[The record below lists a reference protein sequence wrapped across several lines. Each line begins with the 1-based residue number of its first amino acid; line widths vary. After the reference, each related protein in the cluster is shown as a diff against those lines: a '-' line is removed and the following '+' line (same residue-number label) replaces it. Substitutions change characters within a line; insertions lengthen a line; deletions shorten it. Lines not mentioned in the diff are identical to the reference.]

1 MNFCHWPTDL
11 YTAQPYVVELSVR
24 IVSKSE
30 RPIIPGNRKNK
41 QKLQMKQNP
50 TNSIKARYRVG
61 LRAKNH
67 IKITSDN
74 LMLSEVIVFHLPFLR
89 TTWDARFYRILYH
102 ILPNWNAA
110 ILGSNFYGF
119 WRVRTAKKAAMS
131 FWISYDV
138 RHNPFNSLIAI
149 FFDVIYT
156 IVPIVPGVT
165 KAAFPEYFL
174 RFQRSPGE
182 SDSFHIFSMFRQDW
196 NRCCFIGYPPGH

>member
-110 ILGSNFYGF
+110 I
-119 WRVRTAKKAAMS
+119 MS
-131 FWISYDV
+131 FLNFIWRQAQPVQQFNCNLFRCYLHDSTRCNKSSISG
-138 RHNPFNSLIAI
+138 I
-149 FFDVIYT
+149 FSQI
-156 IVPIVPGVT
+156 
-165 KAAFPEYFL
+165 PEESRWVWLVSYFL
-174 RFQRSPGE
+174 HVPSRLE
-182 SDSFHIFSMFRQDW
+182 
-196 NRCCFIGYPPGH
+196 

>member
-89 TTWDARFYRILYH
+89 TTWVVIFMASGVSGRQKRRQCH
-102 ILPNWNAA
+102 
-110 ILGSNFYGF
+110 S
-119 WRVRTAKKAAMS
+119 
-131 FWISYDV
+131 WISYDV

-156 IVPIVPGVT
+156 IVPGVT

-174 RFQRSPGE
+174 RFQMIIYFLWNIIS
-182 SDSFHIFSMFRQDW
+182 SSIFVENKICANGTVYKT
-196 NRCCFIGYPPGH
+196 NR

>member
-102 ILPNWNAA
+102 ICLTGMQRYWVVIFMAS
-110 ILGSNFYGF
+110 GVSG
-119 WRVRTAKKAAMS
+119 RQKRRQCHS
-131 FWISYDV
+131 WISYDV

-156 IVPIVPGVT
+156 IVPGVT

-196 NRCCFIGYPPGH
+196 NRCCFIGYPPGHY